1 MFTYLL
7 LWTFIEGETNY
18 KKILFYNLQRIR
30 KTCFSYKVNLLA
42 LGASEQILYT
52 NIFLIDHYQNNCS
65 LPKLLKNEFG
75 ACEIGRGERGQWWT
89 STIGFSA
96 TCIYIYIYV
105 CSLIISKRQCSSRT
119 RNKLFKPFIYYH
131 FLKFIFNQWVPWDS
145 VLALTE

>member
-52 NIFLIDHYQNNCS
+52 NIFLIDQYQNNCS
-65 LPKLLKNEFG
+65 LPKLLKKRMSLVRVRQGE
-75 ACEIGRGERGQWWT
+75 GEREGGGQ
-89 STIGFSA
+89 
-96 TCIYIYIYV
+96 
-105 CSLIISKRQCSSRT
+105 
-119 RNKLFKPFIYYH
+119 
-131 FLKFIFNQWVPWDS
+131 
-145 VLALTE
+145 

>member
-7 LWTFIEGETNY
+7 LWTFIEGKTNY

-65 LPKLLKNEFG
+65 LRVRQGE
-75 ACEIGRGERGQWWT
+75 GERERGGGSDELAPLVFQLHV
-89 STIGFSA
+89 
-96 TCIYIYIYV
+96 YIYMYV
-105 CSLIISKRQCSSRT
+105 
-119 RNKLFKPFIYYH
+119 
-131 FLKFIFNQWVPWDS
+131 V
-145 VLALTE
+145 

>member
-75 ACEIGRGERGQWWT
+75 ACETGRGGKRGGGQWC
-89 STIGFSA
+89 TIGFSA
-96 TCIYIYIYV
+96 TCIYIYV
-105 CSLIISKRQCSSRT
+105 CSVIISKRQRSSRT

>member
-75 ACEIGRGERGQWWT
+75 ACETGRGGKRGGGSDELAPLVFQLHV
-89 STIGFSA
+89 
-96 TCIYIYIYV
+96 YIYIYMYV
-105 CSLIISKRQCSSRT
+105 
-119 RNKLFKPFIYYH
+119 
-131 FLKFIFNQWVPWDS
+131 V
-145 VLALTE
+145 

>member
-75 ACEIGRGERGQWWT
+75 ACETGRGGKRGGGGSDELAQAGLGINF
-89 STIGFSA
+89 SSHSYITIF
-96 TCIYIYIYV
+96 
-105 CSLIISKRQCSSRT
+105 
-119 RNKLFKPFIYYH
+119 
-131 FLKFIFNQWVPWDS
+131 
-145 VLALTE
+145 